1 MRVSVVATL
10 YNSAEYIPEFYRRVT
25 KAITKVTSDF
35 EVIFVDDGS
44 PDDSLSIARKL
55 LKSNHRLKVVA
66 LSRNFGHHKAVM
78 KGLSYAKGDFVFLID
93 CDLEEPPEL
102 FQELYKKMKSAD
114 KKDPVDIV
122 QAVQNRRKGGL
133 FEKISGYLFY
143 KFFNVLSDSNVPENS
158 MMARL
163 MTRRFVKALLLHE
176 EREFF
181 LSGLCSLTGF
191 RLETLTADK
200 ASKGKTSYSLS
211 RKFLSALNAVT
222 AFSDRPLFF
231 IFYSG
236 LFLSFFSFGGI
247 FVLFLRVIFFGTRF
261 MVGWFSI
268 ILLISF
274 LGGFGIASIGVVGLY
289 LGRIF
294 IEVKKR
300 PLIVKDIYSNY

>member
-1 MRVSVVATL
+1 MATL
-10 YNSAEYIPEFYRRVT
+10 YNSADYIPEFYRRVT
-25 KAITKVTSDF
+25 QAVARVTSDY
-35 EVIFVDDGS
+35 EVILVDDGS
-44 PDDSLSIARKL
+44 PDNSLSIARNL
-55 LKSNHRLKVVA
+55 LKDKHPLKIVA

-78 KGLSYAKGDFVFLID
+78 KGLSCAKGEFIFLID

-102 FQELYKKMKSAD
+102 FQDLYKKMRSAD

-122 QAVQNRRKGGL
+122 QAVQNRRKGPL

-143 KFFNVLSDSNVPENS
+143 KFFNILSDSNVPENS

-191 RLETLTADK
+191 KLETLAADK
-200 ASKGKTSYSLS
+200 TSKGKTSYSLS
-211 RKFLSALNAVT
+211 RKILSAINAVT

-231 IFYSG
+231 IFYFG
-236 LFLSFFSFGGI
+236 IFLSFFSFGGI
-247 FVLFLRVIFFGTRF
+247 FYLFLRVIFFGTRF

-268 ILLISF
+268 VLLISF

-300 PLIVKDIYSNY
+300 PLIVKGIYSNH